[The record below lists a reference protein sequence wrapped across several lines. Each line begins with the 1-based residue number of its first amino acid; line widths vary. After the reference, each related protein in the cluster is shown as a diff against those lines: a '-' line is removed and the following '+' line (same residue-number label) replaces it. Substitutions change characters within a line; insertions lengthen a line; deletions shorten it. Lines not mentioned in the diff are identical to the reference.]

1 MKKSFV
7 ALAVLGAFAGTSMAA
22 DVTMYGIVDT
32 GLLYQHSEA
41 DQSTNYTQE
50 FNNYSRE
57 ADSFSM
63 DSGIHNASRFGIR
76 GTEELGNG
84 LTVGFK
90 LENGFE
96 SDSGALKDDSKLFDR
111 ESTLFV
117 KGGFGTVYA
126 GRMGTLVSDAGSVGF
141 FGSMASALGTGWSDN
156 IAGHNSVFANYSSRY
171 DNTLAYVSPEFG
183 GVTIYAQYAMGD
195 TAENKASN
203 DRYAALGAEWKAGAL
218 DLAALVDWT
227 NKNSDNSKFGGG
239 EYGSNMNIQDAWT
252 FSFAGSYDC
261 GIAKTYL
268 AVQYFKDAR
277 DAGSVL
283 DHMGFFEDN
292 GYLSSKHLN
301 EGDFKFHKG
310 AFANTG
316 YGVHL
321 STSVDALGGTLLAGI
336 GYMDA
341 DVDYAELGQVGDSK
355 AYTAALGYEYS
366 LSKRTMLYTG
376 LGYTKRELDAS
387 YSDLNLDWEE
397 EGYDFAMGLV
407 HKF

>member
-41 DQSTNYTQE
+41 DQSTNYPGDY
-50 FNNYSRE
+50 NYSRE

-63 DSGIHNASRFGIR
+63 ESGIHNASRFGVR
-76 GTEELGNG
+76 GMEELGNG

-141 FGSMASALGTGWSDN
+141 FGAMASALGTGWSDN

-227 NKNSDNSKFGGG
+227 NKNSDNFKRAGK
-239 EYGSNMNIQDAWT
+239 EYTEDMNIKDAWT
-252 FSFAGSYDC
+252 FSLAGSYDC
-261 GIAKTYL
+261 GFAKTFL

-277 DAGSVL
+277 DAGSVV
-283 DHMGFFEDN
+283 DHMGFFEETGVFTGNAGDA
-292 GYLSSKHLN
+292 KFN
-301 EGDFKFHKG
+301 EG

-321 STSVDALGGTLLAGI
+321 STSFDALGGTMLAGI

-341 DVDYAELGQVGDSK
+341 DVDYALMGQVGDSK
-355 AYTAALGYEYS
+355 VYTAALGYEYS

-387 YSDLNLDWEE
+387 HSGFNLDWEE